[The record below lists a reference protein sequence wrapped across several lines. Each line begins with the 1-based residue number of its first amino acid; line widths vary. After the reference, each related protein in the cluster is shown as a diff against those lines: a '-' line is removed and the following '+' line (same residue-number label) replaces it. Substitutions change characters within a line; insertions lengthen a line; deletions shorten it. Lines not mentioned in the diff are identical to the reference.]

1 MRGVNRRLVLR
12 TLEDL
17 GEATRPQLASA
28 TGLSTVT
35 VSAVLSQLVAA
46 DAVHEG
52 PLVSSSGGR
61 PSQLYRFHAGR
72 AHVLTVF
79 TREADG
85 QDTLYL
91 RVADLC
97 GQIVDASERVV
108 SDVNLA
114 TLESSVDTMMLR
126 HSTIRAV
133 GFGLPGQEVNG
144 VLTATDYPELAG
156 ISLREHF
163 TKRNGVAVLYEND
176 VNVAA
181 VGYVRG
187 HALEEISTVVYLYF
201 PRKYPPGAGILMG
214 GRLHRGR
221 SGMAGEV
228 AYVPLNIP
236 WGNPER
242 FDDIR
247 WAAETVAV
255 LVSAVSAMLNPDE
268 VVLHGEF
275 LTAEGLGLIEGECQ
289 RRLPVGLLPRLT
301 VATNFTEDL
310 EKGLISLSLNLLN
323 LEDKL

>member
-1 MRGVNRRLVLR
+1 MRELNRRLVLR
-12 TLEDL
+12 TLQDL

-46 DAVHEG
+46 DAVREG
-52 PLVSSSGGR
+52 PIASSRGGR

-97 GQIVDASERVV
+97 GQVVDTSERMV

-114 TLESSVDTMMLR
+114 TLESSVDAMMLR
-126 HSTIRAV
+126 HPSIQAV
-133 GFGLPGQEVNG
+133 GFGLPGQEANG

-163 TKRNGVAVLYEND
+163 AKRNTVAVLFEND
-176 VNVAA
+176 VNVAV
-181 VGYVRG
+181 VGYGRG
-187 HALEEISTVVYLYF
+187 HSLEENSTVVYLYF
-201 PRKYPPGAGILMG
+201 PRKYPPGAGILTG

-236 WGNPER
+236 WGNPEL
-242 FDDIR
+242 FADPR

-255 LVSAVSAMLNPDE
+255 LVSAVSAMLNPDQ

-275 LTAEGLGLIEGECQ
+275 LTAECLGLIDPECR
-289 RRLPVGLLPRLT
+289 RRLPAGLLPRLT
-301 VATNFTEDL
+301 VATDFTEDL
-310 EKGLISLSLNLLN
+310 EKGLISLTLNLLT